1 MTWYDVLMKIIE
13 TAIGLIVTVGI
24 PYIFSLLQ
32 RNIKSD
38 TQARYLKKVE
48 ELVRAAVVQVQQTYV
63 EDMKAAGKFDSE
75 LQKVA
80 FQKARDAVLY
90 MLNEETKKIVIDAVG
105 DFDVY
110 IRNKIEE
117 AVSDIK

>member
-13 TAIGLIVTVGI
+13 AVIGLIVTVGI

-38 TQARYLKKVE
+38 TQTRYLKKVE

-63 EDMKAAGKFDSE
+63 EDMKAAGKFNSE

-90 MLNEETKKIVIDAVG
+90 MLNEETKKIVVDAVG

>member
-38 TQARYLKKVE
+38 TQARYLKKVG

>member
-90 MLNEETKKIVIDAVG
+90 MLNEETKKIVVDAVG